1 MELEDNGLSQRGYL
15 YALGSPRVVDGA
27 TRWDL
32 QLLDWTSSR
41 QRHKVYS
48 TWAAEIFNAVD
59 TVDGALIMMSA
70 LQELCRGVYQTP
82 EKLIRLW
89 QRGGFKTPMIVFT
102 DCRSIFSA
110 VSSEHIRTP
119 TEKSTLFH
127 AQWIRQL
134 IDCHVLILVWL
145 DTRDMICDGLTKGS
159 VDREAL
165 QKAMQGHWVIA
176 QETAS
181 FPPEKP

>member
-1 MELEDNGLSQRGYL
+1 
-15 YALGSPRVVDGA
+15 
-27 TRWDL
+27 
-32 QLLDWTSSR
+32 
-41 QRHKVYS
+41 
-48 TWAAEIFNAVD
+48 
-59 TVDGALIMMSA
+59 
-70 LQELCRGVYQTP
+70 
-82 EKLIRLW
+82 
-89 QRGGFKTPMIVFT
+89 MIVFT

-119 TEKSTLFH
+119 TEKSILFH

-134 IDCHVLILVWL
+134 IDCNVLILVWL

-165 QKAMQGHWVIA
+165 QRAMQGYWVIA

-181 FPPEKP
+181 FPLEKT